1 MEVIAWS
8 QNLTP
13 EACAGTPAR
22 PVGKEELFAASD
34 ALSIHVQ
41 LSDRTRGLVGKA
53 ELGLMKPTAL
63 LVNTSRGPV
72 VDEAAL
78 IAALETGAIG
88 GAALDV
94 FDVEPLPPDHPFRR
108 LERAQISPHLGYVTE
123 ENYRQNYPQVVE
135 AIRAFIDGAP
145 VRVMG

>member
-1 MEVIAWS
+1 MGEQVQWDV
-8 QNLTP
+8 
-13 EACAGTPAR
+13 EAD
-22 PVGKEELFAASD
+22 V
-34 ALSIHVQ
+34 V
-41 LSDRTRGLVGKA
+41 V
-53 ELGLMKPTAL
+53 LG
-63 LVNTSRGPV
+63 SGG
-72 VDEAAL
+72 AAL

-94 FDVEPLPPDHPFRR
+94 FDIEPLPQDHPFRR